1 MLYANILGERKLTVK
16 IIDEWYMWTWALD
29 SKNIIKIIR
38 QSKIYISIKYN
49 ADVIFLSPK
58 IFAYSIN
65 HIFLIFRTFR
75 LKMRNILPFE
85 EMYIFRFMVF
95 TTTIIFQLYLGNQ
108 FYWWRKPEY
117 LEKTTNLLTT
127 LEMIGTDCIVWTW
140 ALDSKNIIK
149 IIWQS
154 KIYISIK
161 YNADVII
168 ERFLFFWKW
177 R

>member
-1 MLYANILGERKLTVK
+1 MILIIFLESNAHVHMYHSSMILTV
-16 IIDEWYMWTWALD
+16 
-29 SKNIIKIIR
+29 S
-38 QSKIYISIKYN
+38 
-49 ADVIFLSPK
+49 FLSPK

-65 HIFLIFRTFR
+65 HIFLIFRTFW

-127 LEMIGTDCIVWTW
+127 LEMIGTDCIGSCKFNYHTITTATAPYIFSTIFDETW
-140 ALDSKNIIK
+140 HCQI
-149 IIWQS
+149 
-154 KIYISIK
+154 
-161 YNADVII
+161 
-168 ERFLFFWKW
+168 
-177 R
+177 